1 MARKIKFIDLFAGIG
16 GFHLALEKL
25 GGHCVFAS
33 EIDKHARSTY
43 IENFKKKSPH
53 LFKNENKLFNSDIL
67 DQNIDDIPDFDLL
80 CAGFPCQ
87 PFSQAGHKRGFG
99 ENLEARGNMFF
110 VIRDIIKKK
119 KPKAIFLENVKHLKN
134 HDKGRT
140 FRIIKETI
148 EDELNY
154 SFNYSIIKASDYGLP
169 QHRPRVYMVGF
180 KNEKTDMSNFM
191 FPKPMKL
198 KKNMSDI
205 FGGLCEREIGFTLRV
220 GGGRSPIS
228 DRRNWDGYI
237 VNGELRRITPK
248 EGKKMMGLPNN
259 FKFPV
264 SNSQALK
271 QLGNS
276 VAINPVYETCKN
288 IIKYINNPKE
298 FKKKKQLNM
307 NFS

>member
-1 MARKIKFIDLFAGIG
+1 MLKKIKFIDLFAGIG

-25 GGHCVFAS
+25 NGHCVFAS
-33 EIDKHARSTY
+33 EIDKHARLTY
-43 IENFKKKSPH
+43 IENFKYKSPH
-53 LFKNENKLFNSDIL
+53 LFKNDNKLFNSDIL
-67 DQNIDDIPDFDLL
+67 EQNINEIPNFDLL

-140 FRIIKETI
+140 FRIIKDTI
-148 EDELNY
+148 ENELDY

-169 QHRPRVYMVGF
+169 QHRPRIYIVGF
-180 KNEKTDMSNFM
+180 RGEKTDMSNFL
-191 FPKPMKL
+191 FPKPIKL
-198 KKNMSDI
+198 KKNMSDV
-205 FGGLCEREIGFTLRV
+205 FGGYCEREIGFTLRV
-220 GGGRSPIS
+220 GGGRSPIN

-237 VNGELRRITPK
+237 VDGELKRITPK